1 MNQKRRANGLNPV
14 ASHVINGGEMLS
26 DDKGGSFTPTETV
39 SSSSGRVALLGEL
52 LKAGVSNFDIF

>member
-1 MNQKRRANGLNPV
+1 M
-14 ASHVINGGEMLS
+14 INGGEMLS

-52 LKAGVSNFDIF
+52 LKAGVSMILTFSD